1 MPRIAVVGHVEWVD
15 FLTVASLPALGQI
28 TPARRVRVNA
38 GGGAVVAAVVLARLG
53 AEVEFFGV
61 VGSDDLGERAVGELE
76 SHGIRT
82 HIARRP
88 GPTRQAITLFQAHER
103 SIVTIGERLQ
113 PHGDDDLDWGRLRDV
128 DGVYVTAGDGCA
140 LAAARAARV
149 LVTTP
154 RLAETLPAIDVALD
168 ALIYSADDAA
178 EVRWA
183 ATLTPHARLCVVTE
197 GERGGHWSGASSGHW
212 GPTPAPG
219 PVIDAYGAGDS
230 FAAGFTY
237 GLAVS
242 GDPAEAARVGAEVGA
257 LALTHPGG
265 P

>member
-1 MPRIAVVGHVEWVD
+1 
-15 FLTVASLPALGQI
+15 
-28 TPARRVRVNA
+28 
-38 GGGAVVAAVVLARLG
+38 VVAAVLLARLG

-61 VGSDDLGERAVGELE
+61 VGSDEFGERAVTELE
-76 SHGIRT
+76 SHGIGT
-82 HIARRP
+82 HVARRP
-88 GPTRQAITLFQAHER
+88 GPTRQAITFFQGHER
-103 SIVTIGERLQ
+103 SIVTVGERLQ
-113 PHGDDDLDWGRLRDV
+113 PHGEDDLAWERLADCG
-128 DGVYVTAGDGCA
+128 GVYFTAGDLGA
-140 LAAARAARV
+140 LRAARAART

-154 RLAETLPAIDVALD
+154 RLAETLPMIDVALD

-197 GERGGHWSGASSGHW
+197 GERGGHWSGASSGRW
-212 GPTPAPG
+212 GPMPVPG

-242 GDPAEAARVGAEVGA
+242 GDPAEAARVGAEAGA